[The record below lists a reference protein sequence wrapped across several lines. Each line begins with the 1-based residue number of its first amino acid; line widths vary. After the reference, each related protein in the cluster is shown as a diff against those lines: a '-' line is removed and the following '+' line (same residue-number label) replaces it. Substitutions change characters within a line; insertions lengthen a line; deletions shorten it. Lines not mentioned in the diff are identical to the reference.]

1 MFYNLAN
8 KWPSEGTGRPP
19 SFGVSNTKMAIPLHL
34 SLPEVG
40 CVLGCS
46 RLKGVALTVDDLLPL
61 HLALGQAVQ
70 NVLGDKLS
78 PARRLLRFQLQS

>member
-8 KWPSEGTGRPP
+8 NWPSERTGQP
-19 SFGVSNTKMAIPLHL
+19 SSSGVTNTKMAIPPRL

-40 CVLGCS
+40 CVLGRS
-46 RLKGVALTVDDLLPL
+46 GLEGVALTADDLLPL
-61 HLALGQAVQ
+61 HLAPRQAVQ

-78 PARRLLRFQLQS
+78 PARRLLWFQL